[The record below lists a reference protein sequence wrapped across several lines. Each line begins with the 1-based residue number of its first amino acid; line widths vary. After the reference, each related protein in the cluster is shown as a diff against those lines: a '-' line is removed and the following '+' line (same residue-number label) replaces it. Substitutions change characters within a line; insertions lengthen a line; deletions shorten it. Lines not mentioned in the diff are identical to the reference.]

1 MAEPAPEQRPSAA
14 ERAGGATGLGRLLV
28 GLYAL
33 FALAATSRAAVQ
45 IAEKFDEAPLAY
57 ALSAMSA
64 LVYVLAT
71 VAIALPG
78 PRWHRVAVGAC
89 SFELIGVLTV
99 GTASLLFPQA
109 FPDETVWSQYGLGY
123 LLIPLVLP
131 VMGLAYLRR
140 TQEAVRPGMTE

>member
-1 MAEPAPEQRPSAA
+1 MAEARPDAPQR
-14 ERAGGATGLGRLLV
+14 GTGATGLGRLLV

-33 FALAATSRAAVQ
+33 FAMAATSRAAVQ
-45 IAEKFDEAPLAY
+45 IAQRFDQAPLAY
-57 ALSAMSA
+57 SLSALSA

-71 VAIALPG
+71 VAIARSG
-78 PRWHRVAVGAC
+78 GRWHRVAVAAC
-89 SFELIGVLTV
+89 TFELVGVLTV

-131 VMGLAYLRR
+131 VLGLLYLRR
-140 TQEAVRPGMTE
+140 P